1 MNKPKTV
8 SFRMEEY
15 EREKMEA
22 QAKKE
27 GYKTVSE
34 YVRDRVKEMEN
45 PLLRQHER
53 EKIVGVICRIE
64 TRLQEHGVCDPE
76 LRRELQQIK
85 EAIR

>member
-1 MNKPKTV
+1 
-8 SFRMEEY
+8 MEEY